1 MFYALAKSCM
11 ALNLVPYDSWKVNF
25 HRDHT
30 PNIYE
35 EVIFMII
42 QRRSS
47 AVEYAELLGDERYD
61 EA

>member
-1 MFYALAKSCM
+1 M

-35 EVIFMII
+35 EVIFKII

-47 AVEYAELLGDERYD
+47 AVEYAELLGDERCD